1 MQTAIFPDMRIST
14 VLNAAFPG
22 LIENDHKLMVGGV
35 GSDIW
40 HSPEEPSDE
49 LWMITDRGPNG
60 RARVDGKERRI
71 FPIPS
76 YTPLIIHART
86 DGSTVSVLQVIPIT
100 GQSGRPVT
108 GLPNLEKHNETI
120 YDYSAERALPF
131 NPSGLDTEG
140 LVRGPS
146 GEFWLADEYAP
157 SLLRVGADGKV
168 NKRFIPEGLKLS
180 GADYPTVDAL
190 PGIFGQR
197 ADNRGFESIAL
208 SGDGRTLFLATQSA
222 LSNTGKEDD
231 ALRNT
236 RILAFDIASE
246 RPTAEYVYRLDPVA
260 EFDSSVKNQP
270 EEMRISALV
279 WAGSDSLLVLERTD
293 RVAKLFRV
301 NLGTATNVLGS
312 AWDDSDKRPSLEMI
326 RDPGSVG
333 IQVLSKSLVV
343 DFSTLGKV
351 PDKLEGV
358 AILDPSTLLVANDND
373 FDVGKFDKNGNNVG
387 EGLRSQIL
395 KISLATPLP

>member
-1 MQTAIFPDMRIST
+1 MVQTATFPDLPIST

-22 LIENDHKLMVGGV
+22 LIENDHKIMVGGV

-40 HSPEEPSDE
+40 HSPDEPPNE

-60 RARVDGKERRI
+60 RAKVDGKERRT

-76 YTPLIIHART
+76 YTPMIIHART
-86 DGSTVSVLQVIPIT
+86 DGSSVSVLDVIPIT

-108 GLPNLEKHNETI
+108 GLPNLEKHNETL
-120 YDYSAERALPF
+120 YDYSGDRALPF
-131 NPSGLDTEG
+131 NSSGLDTEG

-168 NKRFIPEGLKLS
+168 QKRFIPEGLKLP
-180 GADYPTVDAL
+180 GADYPTAEAL

-208 SGDGRTLFLATQSA
+208 SGDGRTVFLATQSA

-231 ALRNT
+231 HLRNT

-246 RPTAEYVYRLDPVA
+246 RPTAEYVYRLEPVA

-279 WAGSDSLLVLERTD
+279 WAGPDSLLVLERTNN
-293 RVAKLFRV
+293 VAKLYRV
-301 NLGTATNVLGS
+301 NLAAQARTCSEAHGTTRKTS
-312 AWDDSDKRPSLEMI
+312 QPRDDQRP
-326 RDPGSVG
+326 RY
-333 IQVLSKSLVV
+333 
-343 DFSTLGKV
+343 
-351 PDKLEGV
+351 
-358 AILDPSTLLVANDND
+358 
-373 FDVGKFDKNGNNVG
+373 
-387 EGLRSQIL
+387 R
-395 KISLATPLP
+395 

>member
-1 MQTAIFPDMRIST
+1 
-14 VLNAAFPG
+14 
-22 LIENDHKLMVGGV
+22 
-35 GSDIW
+35 
-40 HSPEEPSDE
+40 
-49 LWMITDRGPNG
+49 
-60 RARVDGKERRI
+60 
-71 FPIPS
+71 
-76 YTPLIIHART
+76 
-86 DGSTVSVLQVIPIT
+86 
-100 GQSGRPVT
+100 
-108 GLPNLEKHNETI
+108 
-120 YDYSAERALPF
+120 
-131 NPSGLDTEG
+131 
-140 LVRGPS
+140 
-146 GEFWLADEYAP
+146 
-157 SLLRVGADGKV
+157 VGADGKV

-387 EGLRSQIL
+387 EGVKSQIL